1 MIQDKLKNIPQ
12 NPGCYLFKNE
22 KDQII
27 YVGMSKFLP
36 KRVSSYFQKKHK
48 DQKTKTL
55 VENIRD
61 VEFVITSS
69 EQEAIITE
77 EELIKLYK
85 PKFNIKGKDDKTRK
99 WSLCFT
105 DEPFPK
111 LETVREKTDDRVSLD
126 FTSGMLCREVYNLIH
141 DVFEL
146 RSCSYDLSD
155 ENIEKGK
162 FKPCLEYHLGRCQ
175 APCVGLQ
182 SKILFTKTIKNVK
195 SILQLDFNPV
205 VTQLKKEMKYYSSNL
220 EFEKAQDILSKLTIL
235 KTLDNKL
242 TPVKIQKYN
251 NKAFEVK
258 NILGLK
264 NMPISIEAF
273 DNSHNQGDS
282 NVAASVRFVNENR
295 IKSDYRKYIIRSFDG
310 INDYA
315 SFDEVLN
322 RRFKRLIE
330 EKQQLPNLVIIDGGK
345 GQLNV
350 ARRVF
355 ESLNLIGVVDLI
367 SISKDSNHKASTIH
381 LLDGSEIS
389 ILENKNFS
397 LLAKIQDEVHR
408 FVIKFHREK
417 QSKKLLSSVENR

>member
-105 DEPFPK
+105 DESFPK
-111 LETVREKTDDRVSLD
+111 LEIVREKTDDRVSLD

-182 SKILFTKTIKNVK
+182 SKILFTKIIKNVK
-195 SILQLDFNPV
+195 SILQLDFKPV

-235 KTLDNKL
+235 ETLDNKL

-251 NKAFEVK
+251 KKAFEIK

-381 LLDGSEIS
+381 LLGGSEIS

-417 QSKKLLSSVENR
+417 QSKKLFL

>member
-12 NPGCYLFKNE
+12 NPGCYLFKND

-36 KRVSSYFQKKHK
+36 KRVSSYFQKNHT

-55 VENIRD
+55 VESIRD

-111 LETVREKTDDRVSLD
+111 LEIVREKTDDRVSLD
-126 FTSGMLCREVYNLIH
+126 FTSGMLCREIYDLIH

-155 ENIEKGK
+155 ENIQKGK

-175 APCVGLQ
+175 APCAGLQ
-182 SKILFTKTIKNVK
+182 SKILFTKTVKNVK
-195 SILQLDFNPV
+195 SILQLDFKPV
-205 VTQLKKEMKYYSSNL
+205 VTELKKEMKYYSSNL
-220 EFEKAQDILSKLTIL
+220 EFEKAQRILSKLTTIEIL
-235 KTLDNKL
+235 DKKL
-242 TPVKIQKYN
+242 NPVRIQKYN
-251 NKAFEVK
+251 KKAFEIK
-258 NILGLK
+258 NVLSLK
-264 NMPISIEAF
+264 NMPVSIEAF

-295 IKSDYRKYIIRSFDG
+295 IKSDYRKYIIRSFEGVD
-310 INDYA
+310 DYA

-322 RRFKRLIE
+322 RRFKRLID

-350 ARRVF
+350 ARKVF

-367 SISKDSNHKASTIH
+367 SISKDSNHKSSTIH
-381 LLDGSEIS
+381 LLDGSEVS
-389 ILENKNFS
+389 MLSNKNFS

-408 FVIKFHREK
+408 FAIKFHREK
-417 QSKKLLSSVENR
+417 QSKKLFL

>member
-12 NPGCYLFKNE
+12 NPGCYLFKND

-36 KRVSSYFQKKHK
+36 KRVSSYFQKNHT

-55 VENIRD
+55 VESIRD

-111 LETVREKTDDRVSLD
+111 LEIVREKTDDRVSLD

-175 APCVGLQ
+175 APCIGLQ

-195 SILQLDFNPV
+195 SILQLDFKPV
-205 VTQLKKEMKYYSSNL
+205 ISELKKEMKYYSSNL
-220 EFEKAQDILSKLTIL
+220 EFEKAQDVLSKLAIL
-235 KTLDNKL
+235 ETLDNKL

-251 NKAFEVK
+251 KKAFEIK

-322 RRFKRLIE
+322 RRFKRLIN

-367 SISKDSNHKASTIH
+367 SISKDSNHKSSTIH
-381 LLDGSEIS
+381 LLDGSEVS

-408 FVIKFHREK
+408 FAIKFHREK
-417 QSKKLLSSVENR
+417 QSKKLFL